1 MYFLVKLSP
10 HRADF
15 GDSPH
20 SVLVLGKD
28 LWHDSLCTH
37 GNMQIVRKTFERSD
51 GCEGHS
57 VWKKTQQYA
66 SKFEV
71 YSTHFWWNWRW
82 FIFGFPT
89 LFINFVDFC
98 AFCQCPATDNHLQR
112 TVKKLCPVDWMLWRQ
127 GTACG
132 PCQRGGV
139 GGLCKGSG
147 RCKGWFGA
155 ALVHPYIYIY
165 R

>member
-57 VWKKTQQYA
+57 VWKKPNNTPP
-66 SKFEV
+66 
-71 YSTHFWWNWRW
+71 NLR
-82 FIFGFPT
+82 FIPPTSGEIGDGLFLGFPHYSLILLISVHFANVLPQIT
-89 LFINFVDFC
+89 IFKGRWKNC
-98 AFCQCPATDNHLQR
+98 AQLIECCGDRGQ
-112 TVKKLCPVDWMLWRQ
+112 PVGLTKEVVLVGCARV
-127 GTACG
+127 
-132 PCQRGGV
+132 V
-139 GGLCKGSG
+139 GGARVGSE
-147 RCKGWFGA
+147 
-155 ALVHPYIYIY
+155 PP
-165 R
+165 